1 MMLTRVMTFVSRF
14 AAELGERF
22 KKRSISSRV
31 WHKDCLIA
39 STW

>member
-1 MMLTRVMTFVSRF
+1 MMLTTVMTFVSRF

-22 KKRSISSRV
+22 KKRSMSSRG
-31 WHKDCLIA
+31 WTADCLIA